1 MQFKTLLKTLLKSKT
16 LSQKSLDE
24 FIDNLSKEFG
34 ELSSKQIEQ
43 KIAQFLVNFSKF
55 DDKEFART
63 YIEGEIER
71 LKFEPPSLDLGAA
84 YINQAKLTTQNLSQ
98 SAQKDGIKFSFD
110 SIDNAAINAM
120 ENSFYWLKTEFN
132 ENLTKRLKDM
142 IKRVYEGKISHLD
155 IGSALREEFDNE
167 IKGSKRYFEGV
178 ARHILLQ
185 SANVARVNQA
195 SKNGIKYYKILAIMD
210 SHTTPICRSM
220 HGRIIPALHIEN
232 QAKILQNAKTIAEK
246 KSAAI
251 WRSEAYFGRS
261 DKLSSN
267 FGLPPYHFNCRT
279 EAVPV
284 WVDERE
290 IDGVKMRGTLSP
302 SDDEILRHIDKTG
315 VERIWQKSN
324 THILKKHDEATL
336 QNVIK
341 ALNSINTIAPN
352 SQIQN
357 YTNAISDNGYFLVF
371 NSDKLVTAY
380 KPSDNKKESFEYFK
394 RKSMYNEKEIIKWKI
409 ANLI

>member
-34 ELSSKQIEQ
+34 ELSSEQIEQ

-155 IGSALREEFDNE
+155 ICNELREEFDNE

-195 SKNGIKYYKILAIMD
+195 SKM
-210 SHTTPICRSM
+210 
-220 HGRIIPALHIEN
+220 
-232 QAKILQNAKTIAEK
+232 
-246 KSAAI
+246 
-251 WRSEAYFGRS
+251 
-261 DKLSSN
+261 
-267 FGLPPYHFNCRT
+267 
-279 EAVPV
+279 V
-284 WVDERE
+284 
-290 IDGVKMRGTLSP
+290 
-302 SDDEILRHIDKTG
+302 
-315 VERIWQKSN
+315 
-324 THILKKHDEATL
+324 
-336 QNVIK
+336 
-341 ALNSINTIAPN
+341 
-352 SQIQN
+352 
-357 YTNAISDNGYFLVF
+357 
-371 NSDKLVTAY
+371 
-380 KPSDNKKESFEYFK
+380 
-394 RKSMYNEKEIIKWKI
+394 
-409 ANLI
+409 